1 MAKQSIGKHD
11 QSPSRLGRG
20 LGALI
25 PVPVARPMPPSTT
38 PVAMNQTQ
46 VESDATPARRTTVE
60 PKESSSVETGTVHV
74 ISLPVDAISPGE
86 FQPREHIAPQ
96 ALASLAESIRQAGLM
111 QPVVVRAMAGGRHEL
126 IAGERRWRAV
136 MSLGWTHIP
145 AIVQAVSDQA
155 AAELALIENVQREDL
170 NPMERAK
177 ALRRLVDEFGL
188 SHQEVGQRVGLDR
201 ATVTNLLRLN
211 ELDGATGQAVRDGTI
226 SMGHAKVLLGV
237 TDLARRSEVL
247 RQAVNESWSVRQ
259 LEDAV
264 RASSPRVPRGT
275 SGRSGVGVTASPSA
289 HIAQLQRALE
299 EHLGTRVHVKVGR
312 RKGAG
317 EIRIAFHSL
326 DEFDGLMQRIGFNTN
341 RLIV

>member
-1 MAKQSIGKHD
+1 MAKQNTGKHD
-11 QSPSRLGRG
+11 PSPSRLGRG

-25 PVPVARPMPPSTT
+25 PVPVARAGAPGTT
-38 PVAMNQTQ
+38 PAAAHQARAASGATVAQRSPSAPTELPLAERGADRVM
-46 VESDATPARRTTVE
+46 
-60 PKESSSVETGTVHV
+60 
-74 ISLPVDAISPGE
+74 SLPVEAISPGE

-96 ALASLAESIRQAGLM
+96 ALASLAESIRHAGLM
-111 QPVVVRAMAGGRHEL
+111 QPVVVRSIAGGRHEL

-136 MSLGWTHIP
+136 KSLGWTHIP
-145 AIVQAVSDQA
+145 AIVHEVNDQS

-177 ALRRLVDEFGL
+177 ALRRLADEFGL

-211 ELDGATGQAVRDGTI
+211 DLDGATGQAVRDGAI

-247 RQAVNESWSVRQ
+247 RQAVSESWSVRQ

-275 SGRSGVGVTASPSA
+275 SGRAGSMTVPSA
-289 HIAQLQRALE
+289 HVAQLQRALE
-299 EHLGTRVHVKVGR
+299 EYLGTRVHVKVGR

-317 EIRIAFHSL
+317 EIRVAFHSL

>member
-1 MAKQSIGKHD
+1 MARQNIGKHE

-25 PVPVARPMPPSTT
+25 PVPVARP
-38 PVAMNQTQ
+38 
-46 VESDATPARRTTVE
+46 ATPANSPSAPRQAQAAGGATAARQVIAE
-60 PKESSSVETGTVHV
+60 PKDVPGLEPGGVRV
-74 ISLPVDAISPGE
+74 ISLPVDSISPGE

-96 ALASLAESIRQAGLM
+96 ALASLAESIRQSGLM
-111 QPVVVRAMAGGRHEL
+111 QPVVVRATAGGMHEL
-126 IAGERRWRAV
+126 IAGERRWRAI

-145 AIVQAVSDQA
+145 AIVQDVNDQA

-177 ALRRLVDEFGL
+177 ALRRLADEFGL
-188 SHQEVGQRVGLDR
+188 SHQELGQRVGLDR

-211 ELDGATGQAVRDGTI
+211 DLDGATAQAVRDGTI
-226 SMGHAKVLLGV
+226 AMGHAKVLLGV
-237 TDLARRSEVL
+237 ADPTHRSQVL
-247 RQAVNESWSVRQ
+247 KQAISESWSVRQ
-259 LEDAV
+259 LEEAV
-264 RASSPRVPRGT
+264 RALSPRVPRGT
-275 SGRSGVGVTASPSA
+275 SGRAGVAATPSA

-299 EHLGTRVHVKVGR
+299 EYLGTRVHVRVGR

-317 EIRIAFHSL
+317 EIRVAFHSL

>member
-1 MAKQSIGKHD
+1 MAKQNVGKHE
-11 QSPSRLGRG
+11 QPPSRLGRG

-25 PVPVARPMPPSTT
+25 PVPVARPVAPVVNPSTT
-38 PVAMNQTQ
+38 NQGKATEVARPVA
-46 VESDATPARRTTVE
+46 AE
-60 PKESSSVETGTVHV
+60 PKDPPVAGANGVRV
-74 ISLPVDAISPGE
+74 ITLPIEAISPGE

-96 ALASLAESIRQAGLM
+96 ALASLAESIRQSGLM
-111 QPVVVRAMAGGRHEL
+111 QPVVVRPAAGGKYEL
-126 IAGERRWRAV
+126 IAGERRWRAI

-145 AIVQAVSDQA
+145 AIVQDVSDQA

-177 ALRRLVDEFGL
+177 ALRRLADEFGL

-211 ELDGATGQAVRDGTI
+211 DLDGLTAQAIRDGLI

-237 TDLARRSEVL
+237 TDPARRSQVL
-247 RQAVNESWSVRQ
+247 QQAIGEAWSVRQ
-259 LEDAV
+259 LEEAV
-264 RASSPRVPRGT
+264 RALSPRVPRGT
-275 SGRSGVGVTASPSA
+275 SGRSGALVTPNA

-299 EHLGTRVHVKVGR
+299 EYLGTRVHVRVGR

-317 EIRIAFHSL
+317 EIRVAFHSL

>member
-1 MAKQSIGKHD
+1 MAKQNVGKRD
-11 QSPSRLGRG
+11 PSPSRLGRG

-25 PVPVARPMPPSTT
+25 PVPLARPVT
-38 PVAMNQTQ
+38 PVVNPSKPNQGQ
-46 VESDATPARRTTVE
+46 AEVAARQAVAE
-60 PKESSSVETGTVHV
+60 PTDPPVSEANGVRV
-74 ISLPVDAISPGE
+74 ISLPIEAISPGE

-96 ALASLAESIRQAGLM
+96 ALASLAESIRQSGLM
-111 QPVVVRAMAGGRHEL
+111 QPVVVRTVSGGRYEL
-126 IAGERRWRAV
+126 IAGERRWRAI

-145 AIVQAVSDQA
+145 AIVQDVNDQA

-177 ALRRLVDEFGL
+177 ALRRLADEFGL

-211 ELDGATGQAVRDGTI
+211 DLDGPTAQAVRDGTI

-237 TDLARRSEVL
+237 SEPSRRS
-247 RQAVNESWSVRQ
+247 QALQQAINEAWSVRQ
-259 LEDAV
+259 LEEAV
-264 RASSPRVPRGT
+264 RAMSPRVPRGT
-275 SGRSGVGVTASPSA
+275 SGRAGAPVAPSA

-299 EHLGTRVHVKVGR
+299 EYLGTRVHVRVGR

-317 EIRIAFHSL
+317 EIRVAFHSL